1 MIAVY
6 APRSLNDPVGCS
18 DSGLTSSGGSS
29 LATGISGVRT
39 ATRSSPRAA
48 SRISARPT
56 SPDPAPL
63 IASPSGH
70 REPVR
75 YY

>member
-39 ATRSSPRAA
+39 ATRSRPRAA

-56 SPDPAPL
+56 SPAPAPL
-63 IASPSGH
+63 IASPPAY
-70 REPVR
+70 REPVP

>member
-6 APRSLNDPVGCS
+6 APRSLNDPVGWS
-18 DSGLTSSGGSS
+18 DSGLTSSGSS

-39 ATRSSPRAA
+39 ATRSKPRAA

-56 SPDPAPL
+56 SPDPAVL
-63 IASPSGH
+63 NASPSGH
-70 REPVR
+70 REPVL